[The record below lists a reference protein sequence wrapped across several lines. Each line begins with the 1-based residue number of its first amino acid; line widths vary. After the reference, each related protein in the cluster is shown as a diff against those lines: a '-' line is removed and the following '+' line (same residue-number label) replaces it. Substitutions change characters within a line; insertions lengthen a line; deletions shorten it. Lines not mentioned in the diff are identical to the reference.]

1 MKNVYSELLEEFETD
16 KQLKSCFT
24 REEIDLIKELEMKVY
39 KGEIK
44 GISSFMAW
52 WKKDF
57 I

>member
-44 GISSFMAW
+44 GISSFMA
-52 WKKDF
+52 
-57 I
+57 